1 MILAHKSALG
11 HVCVCVRVC
20 VLGGSV
26 SVCVCWA
33 GLFMCVCVEWVS
45 YCVCLRACACVCV
58 CVFGRSVIVC
68 VLVGWECGLEGKRG
82 KQGR

>member
-33 GLFMCVCVEWVS
+33 GLFMCVEWVS